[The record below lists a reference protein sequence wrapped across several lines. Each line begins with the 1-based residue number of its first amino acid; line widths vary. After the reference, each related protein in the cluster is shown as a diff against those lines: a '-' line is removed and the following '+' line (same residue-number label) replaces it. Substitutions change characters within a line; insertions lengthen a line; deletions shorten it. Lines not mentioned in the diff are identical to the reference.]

1 MRPLLQRLSI
11 LRSRHFP
18 SAEAFLASRHIKLE
32 LSGPAADRDQFDVHY
47 NGVYLPGIWLGY
59 IAYGSR
65 VTAHISPDRRDFW
78 VHVPVQGRFESA
90 IGRQRAE
97 ADEQRGIVTS
107 PCGVNVL
114 RSAPGAARLSLCI
127 KQDALMRQLAALI
140 DAEPRAALEFT
151 PEVDLRRGFGLSLA
165 CILRRAAADLE
176 RGDWLRCPSLASRF
190 EQTIMSALLLS
201 QPSNYTRELRSC
213 TAAIAPRDVGRVV
226 DYMHANLPSPIT
238 LTDLVRES
246 GVAGRT
252 LIKHFRDFKGIP
264 PMRYL
269 RDLRLKRVRAEL
281 ESGKPDRVHVSALR
295 WGFVHAGRF
304 SVEYRKRFG
313 ESPSAT
319 LARARGR

>member
-18 SAEAFLASRHIKLE
+18 SAEAFLATRHITLE
-32 LSGPAADRDQFDVHY
+32 LNGPAADQALFDVHY

-59 IAYGSR
+59 IGYGSR
-65 VTAHISPDRRDFW
+65 VTAHISPHRRDFW
-78 VHVPVQGRFESA
+78 VHIPVHGRFESA
-90 IGRQRAE
+90 IGRQHIE
-97 ADEQRGIVTS
+97 ADEQHGIVTS
-107 PCGVNVL
+107 PSDVNVMK
-114 RSAPGAARLSLCI
+114 SASGAGRLSLCI
-127 KQDALMRQLAALI
+127 KGDALMRQLAALI
-140 DAEPRAALEFT
+140 DSEPRTALEFA

-165 CILRRAAADLE
+165 CILRGAAADLE
-176 RGDWLRCPSLASRF
+176 RGDWLLCPSLASRF

-201 QPSNYTRELRSC
+201 QPSNYTRELRDR

-238 LTDLVRES
+238 LADLVRES

-281 ESGKPDRVHVSALR
+281 ESGKSRRVHDSALR

-304 SVEYRKRFG
+304 SLEYRKRFG

-319 LARARGR
+319 LARGRGR